1 MSWRRRRHHPTI
13 RLCAH
18 SHEWIVR
25 WLESIGWQKFRL
37 LIPSREQIL
46 DGDPDPGVQEMRLV
60 KAPPTVPVFCYIPG
74 SRTPKARLSIYE
86 WRDFL
91 SNPDHGLEKAY
102 RLLGVEIPPA
112 RNRLRRT

>member
-1 MSWRRRRHHPTI
+1 
-13 RLCAH
+13 
-18 SHEWIVR
+18 
-25 WLESIGWQKFRL
+25 
-37 LIPSREQIL
+37 
-46 DGDPDPGVQEMRLV
+46 
-60 KAPPTVPVFCYIPG
+60 VFCYIPG